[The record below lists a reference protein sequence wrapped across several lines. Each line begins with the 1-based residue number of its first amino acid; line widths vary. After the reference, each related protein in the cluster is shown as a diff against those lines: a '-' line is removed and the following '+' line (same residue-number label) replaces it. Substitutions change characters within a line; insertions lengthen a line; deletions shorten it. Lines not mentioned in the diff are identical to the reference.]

1 MSRTGTAV
9 EPSSTQDPA
18 EQTLLQVRGLHVDF
32 TGVPAVRGVDLDVR
46 RGEVLG
52 VVGESGSGKSVTAM
66 AVLGLLPA
74 TARARGSVRLGGTE
88 LLGRPRAELAKIRG
102 RRIAMVFQ
110 DPLSALTPVYRIG
123 DQIAEALL
131 VHQDIGRAAARDR
144 AVELLDLVGIPD
156 PRTRADAFPHEY
168 SGGMRQRAVIA
179 MAIANNPEV
188 ILADEPTTAL
198 DVTVQAQVLEVLRTA
213 QRETGAALVL
223 VSHDLGVIAG
233 MADRVAVM
241 YAGRVVETAPVDELY
256 ARPRMPYTLGLLGA
270 VPRLEAD
277 CVRAPLVPVPGTP
290 PAMAALGPGCPFA
303 PRCPLAADECRTTEP
318 ELLGREGHLAACHR
332 TALVVGRAPAEV
344 FPVSGLPLPAQAPAP
359 RSERDPVLAV
369 ERLVKTFPLLKGGV
383 FARRVGSVYAV
394 DGLDLDIRTG
404 ETLALV
410 GESGSGKSTALFEIL
425 RMGRPEGGRI
435 ELFGQDSGTFGRA
448 RAQRVRG
455 EVQIVFQ
462 DPMSALD
469 PRMPIGEIVAEPL
482 RAQGAARSR
491 IAARVPEVLRQ
502 VGLDPADAT
511 RFPHQFSG
519 GQRQRIGIARAL
531 ATEPR
536 LLVLD
541 EPVSALDVSV
551 QAGVLNLLQ
560 RLKAELGLAYLFVSH
575 DLSVVRQIADRVS
588 VLYLGRTLESGP
600 ADELFERPLHPYTQA
615 LLSAVPLPDPVRER
629 ARERIMLAGDPP
641 SPTERHTG
649 CRFRPRCPLYAALDP
664 DSAPA
669 QRCASQEPQPT
680 PAGDR
685 MVACHH
691 VQPGPDLQHPPS
703 GTSR

>member
-1 MSRTGTAV
+1 MSRTGIAV
-9 EPSSTQDPA
+9 EASPVPEPEPDPGGEA
-18 EQTLLQVRGLHVDF
+18 LLTVRDLRVDF
-32 TGVPAVRGVDLDVR
+32 AGVPAVRGVDLEVR

-74 TARARGSVRLGGTE
+74 TATARGSVRLGGAE

-102 RRIAMVFQ
+102 KRIAMVFQ

-131 VHQDIGRAAARDR
+131 VHQDLSRAAARSR

-156 PRTRADAFPHEY
+156 PRTRADAFPHEF

-179 MAIANNPEV
+179 MAIANDPEV

-241 YAGRVVETAPVDELY
+241 YAGRIVETAPVDELF

-270 VPRLEAD
+270 VPRLDAAGA
-277 CVRAPLVPVPGTP
+277 RAPLVPVPGTP
-290 PAMAALGPGCPFA
+290 PSMAVLGTGCPFA
-303 PRCPLAADECRTTEP
+303 PRCPLATGTCRTDEP
-318 ELLGREGHLAACHR
+318 ELLGFQPHLSACHHADQVFGR
-332 TALVVGRAPAEV
+332 TPAEV
-344 FPVSGLPLPAQAPAP
+344 FPVPEIPVPAQAAAP
-359 RSERDPVLAV
+359 RAERDPVLRV
-369 ERLVKTFPLLKGGV
+369 ERMVKTFPLLKGGV
-383 FARRVGSVYAV
+383 FARRTGSVYAV
-394 DGLDLDIRTG
+394 DGLDLDIRAG

-425 RMGRPEGGRI
+425 RLARPEAGQL
-435 ELFGQDSGTFGRA
+435 ELFGREVHALDRGE
-448 RAQRVRG
+448 AQRMRG
-455 EVQIVFQ
+455 RIQIVFQ

-469 PRMPIGEIVAEPL
+469 PRMPIGDIIAEPL
-482 RAQGAARSR
+482 RAQGAPGAR

-588 VLYLGRTLESGP
+588 VLYLGRTVESGP
-600 ADELFERPLHPYTQA
+600 ADQLFEQPRHPYTQA
-615 LLSAVPLPDPVRER
+615 LLSAVPLPDPPRER
-629 ARERIMLAGDPP
+629 ARERIMLIGDPP

-649 CRFRPRCPLYAALDP
+649 CRFRLRCPLYATLDP

-669 QRCASQEPQPT
+669 LRCAEQEPEPT
-680 PAGDR
+680 AFGDGLA
-685 MVACHH
+685 ACHH
-691 VQPGPDLQHPPS
+691 AD
-703 GTSR
+703 R